1 MGRDMALA
9 LGSATTTGST
19 ILGLNQFGGES
30 TTLRYLPR
38 REHAAGEQVNHPRA
52 VLPEVRQAAAVLGAQ
67 PSGSWGLAH
76 GCNEH
81 GLFLGR
87 SAWHSRLA
95 GSSDPSRAVDGYDL
109 VRLVL
114 ERSQSACQ
122 ALDLLTEAIER
133 HGQSGPGGDSVFL
146 VADAREAFVVEAAGN
161 HWGLHVCHAT
171 RAVCDVGL
179 VRQDWHRLSRG
190 LGAMVLDRKWWPGD
204 GTKLD
209 FHDSLLE
216 PGADEREGLR
226 RWSRATLA
234 LAQQEGAIDAASMR
248 RMLAEHFEQCGERAA
263 EPVPTEG
270 PGTRPEWRGSWIVSL
285 SSDRPPLVW
294 SADGS
299 IGVPLYFP
307 LVVGVPLPQMLLDG
321 PALPMG
327 AELRGPDRATAD
339 LPALCDRLQAEFD
352 QEIEATSGKSQSR
365 ERYLDAG
372 QAWMNRHAEL
382 WLAALRGYPTTSSRS
397 DANPLA
403 FINE

>member
-1 MGRDMALA
+1 MGRDMAVA
-9 LGSATTTGST
+9 LGTATSNGST
-19 ILGLNQFGGES
+19 LIGINQFGSES

-67 PSGSWGLAH
+67 PPGSWGLAH
-76 GCNEH
+76 GCNEY

-87 SAWHSRLA
+87 TAWHSRLA
-95 GSSDPSRAVDGYDL
+95 ESGDPTRAVDGNDL

-161 HWGLHVCHAT
+161 HWGLHVCHST

-190 LGAMVLDRKWWPGD
+190 LGEMVLDRKWWPED

-209 FHDSLLE
+209 FHDALLE
-216 PGADEREGLR
+216 PETDEREGLR

-234 LAQQEGAIDAASMR
+234 LAQQEGAIDSSSLR

-263 EPVPTEG
+263 GSAPANRLA
-270 PGTRPEWRGSWIVSL
+270 TRPEWQGSWIVSL

-294 SADGS
+294 SAAGS

-321 PALPMG
+321 PAMPMA
-327 AELRGPDRATAD
+327 AELRGPDGAPVDIAT
-339 LPALCDRLQAEFD
+339 LCDRLQAEFD
-352 QEIEATSGKSQSR
+352 REIEATTQKSQSR
-365 ERYLDAG
+365 DRYLGAG
-372 QAWMNRHAEL
+372 QDWMNRHAEL
-382 WLAALRGYPTTSSRS
+382 WLAALRGYPTASSHT
-397 DANPLA
+397 DVNPLA
-403 FINE
+403 FISE